1 VFICVHLWQKVV
13 RRLAFL
19 VVRPFLS
26 VFKGRM
32 ADAER
37 DEQLAGI
44 LAGLVEQARSGNPPD
59 LEATARAHPEL
70 AAELRQLWAVAALAD
85 DFVSAHGSQ
94 NGALAGFPVTL
105 AGASPGHVGDLA
117 ALPAEFGDYEL
128 LERIGE
134 GGMGV
139 VFRARQKSLGRIVAL
154 KMIQRAALAS
164 AADVA
169 RFRAEAAAAA
179 HLAHPQIVPV
189 YDVGQY
195 EGQPYFSMKYVAGT
209 TLARRLAE
217 SPLPPREAAELL
229 LPICRAVAF
238 AHEHGIV
245 HRDLKPS
252 NILIE
257 ASGEPLVGDFGLAKR
272 IDVDPAGEN
281 SQQAESLTRT
291 GAILGTP
298 SYMSPEQAAGSR
310 GNVGPASDVY
320 SLGAILYQCLTGR
333 PPFQAASAVD
343 VVMQVLEQDPV
354 LPRILNPQAD
364 PDLEMIALKCLQKP
378 ADLRYASAAALADD
392 FAAYLANEPIS
403 ARSTNVTQLLSRI
416 LRETHHAG
424 ILENWG
430 LLWMWHSL
438 VLLVL
443 CLVTN
448 WLQWRDVESRVPY
461 VGLWVVGL
469 GAWAGI
475 FWSLRRRS
483 GPITFIERQIAHVW
497 GASMIASFLLF
508 VVETLLGMPVLTLSP
523 VLPLIGAM
531 VFVIKGGIL
540 SGTFYFQAAA
550 NFAVAIAMASIRHSQ
565 VSPDI
570 GLTLYGIVA
579 ALSFFMPGWK
589 YYRQRRRG
597 R

>member
-1 VFICVHLWQKVV
+1 
-13 RRLAFL
+13 
-19 VVRPFLS
+19 
-26 VFKGRM
+26 M
-32 ADAER
+32 ADARR
-37 DEQLAGI
+37 DEQLAEI
-44 LAGLVEQARSGNPPD
+44 LAGMVEQARGGAQPD

-70 AAELRQLWAVAALAD
+70 AAELRELWAVAALAD
-85 DFVSAHGSQ
+85 DFVSANGSQ
-94 NGALAGFPVTL
+94 SAALQGFPATL

-117 ALPAEFGDYEL
+117 SLPAEFGDYEL

-139 VFRARQKSLGRIVAL
+139 VFRARQKSLGRQVAL
-154 KMIQRAALAS
+154 KMIQRATLAS
-164 AADVA
+164 PADVA

-189 YDVGQY
+189 YDVGQH

-209 TLARRLAE
+209 TLARKLAE
-217 SPLPPREAAELL
+217 GPLPPRETAELL

-238 AHEHGIV
+238 AHDHGII

-257 ASGEPLVGDFGLAKR
+257 ATGQPLVGDFGLAKR
-272 IDVDPAGEN
+272 INIDPSGAGAEA
-281 SQQAESLTRT
+281 QHAESLTRT

-354 LPRILNPQAD
+354 LPRILNPKAD

-378 ADLRYASAAALADD
+378 ADLRYASANALADD

-403 ARSTNVTQLLSRI
+403 ARSTNVTQLVGRI

-448 WLQWRDVESRVPY
+448 WLQWRGIGSRVPY

-523 VLPLIGAM
+523 VLPLVGAM

-550 NFAVAIAMASIRHSQ
+550 NFAVAIAMAWIRHAHLT
-565 VSPDI
+565 PDL
-570 GLTLYGIVA
+570 GLSLYGIVA
-579 ALSFFMPGWK
+579 ALSFFIPGWK
-589 YYRQRRRG
+589 YYQQRRRG